1 MKKRLLSWLLVL
13 AMILTGVPMATAAG
27 SGFVSP
33 DAEAPSYEGGP
44 LELPVDTG
52 VEAQSGMLDPS
63 TVEAGSDTLENEP
76 KIVHD
81 ASGRFSLTEAGQT
94 KKNCR
99 GYGCGELHRRDEGAV
114 LAGCRLLHRRYR
126 RADG

>member
-1 MKKRLLSWLLVL
+1 MKKRFLSWLLVL

-63 TVEAGSDTLENEP
+63 TVEAGNDTLENEP

-81 ASGRFSLTEAGQT
+81 ASGRFS
-94 KKNCR
+94 R
-99 GYGCGELHRRDEGAV
+99 MW
-114 LAGCRLLHRRYR
+114 
-126 RADG
+126 

>member
-1 MKKRLLSWLLVL
+1 MKKRFLSWLLVL

-52 VEAQSGMLDPS
+52 VEAVRDVGP
-63 TVEAGSDTLENEP
+63 
-76 KIVHD
+76 
-81 ASGRFSLTEAGQT
+81 
-94 KKNCR
+94 
-99 GYGCGELHRRDEGAV
+99 LHRGSRQ
-114 LAGCRLLHRRYR
+114 RYP
-126 RADG
+126 GK

>member
-1 MKKRLLSWLLVL
+1 MKKRFLSWLLVL

-52 VEAQSGMLDPS
+52 VEAQ
-63 TVEAGSDTLENEP
+63 
-76 KIVHD
+76 
-81 ASGRFSLTEAGQT
+81 
-94 KKNCR
+94 
-99 GYGCGELHRRDEGAV
+99 
-114 LAGCRLLHRRYR
+114 
-126 RADG
+126 

>member
-1 MKKRLLSWLLVL
+1 MKKRFLSWLLVL

-81 ASGRFSLTEAGQT
+81 ASGRFSLTEA
-94 KKNCR
+94 
-99 GYGCGELHRRDEGAV
+99 RR
-114 LAGCRLLHRRYR
+114 RLPRIRMW
-126 RADG
+126 